1 MKSEGSGRVLVVD
14 DDNDVLYTAR
24 LVLRG
29 LFEKVD
35 TLDRPGLIPEY
46 LKANKY
52 EVILL
57 DMNFSRGTTSGKDGI
72 EWLEKILK
80 LDPEACVLTTTAY
93 GEINLAVQ
101 AMKLGAFDFIIK
113 PWNKMQL
120 VASVQNAVFLSHAQN
135 HEKYNKNKHND
146 AEISRM
152 TKYPDIISNSPIM
165 AQIQDIIKTV
175 APTDANVLILGEN
188 GTGKELAAWAL
199 HKESMRMKDKFVHVD
214 LGAIPETLF
223 EAELFGHT
231 RGAFTDAREERA
243 GRFETAS
250 GGTLFLDEIGNL
262 TLPLQA
268 KILTAIQNREVVRIG
283 SNHPVPVNVRLISAT
298 NMPLYEMAD
307 SFEFRQDLLYRIN
320 TVEILLPP
328 LRERKEDISLIA
340 EYYLNIYSLQ
350 YSKEGITIKEETIN
364 KLKEYQ
370 WPGNIRELAHS
381 IERAVILC
389 KSRTLSPDDF
399 VLKNRTN
406 TPKLVEEPVLR
417 VESYEKRAVNTALT
431 KHNGNLTKA
440 AEELGMARSTLYR
453 KIAHFGMEN

>member
-1 MKSEGSGRVLVVD
+1 M
-14 DDNDVLYTAR
+14 
-24 LVLRG
+24 
-29 LFEKVD
+29 
-35 TLDRPGLIPEY
+35 
-46 LKANKY
+46 
-52 EVILL
+52 
-57 DMNFSRGTTSGKDGI
+57 
-72 EWLEKILK
+72 
-80 LDPEACVLTTTAY
+80 
-93 GEINLAVQ
+93 
-101 AMKLGAFDFIIK
+101 
-113 PWNKMQL
+113 
-120 VASVQNAVFLSHAQN
+120 
-135 HEKYNKNKHND
+135 
-146 AEISRM
+146 
-152 TKYPDIISNSPIM
+152 
-165 AQIQDIIKTV
+165 DIIKTV

-199 HKESMRMKDKFVHVD
+199 HKESPRMQDKFVHVD

-231 RGAFTDAREERA
+231 RGAFTDAKEERA

-283 SNHPVPVNVRLISAT
+283 SNHPVAVNVRLISAT

-320 TVEILLPP
+320 TVELLLPP

-340 EYYLNIYSLQ
+340 EYYLNLYSQ
-350 YSKEGITIKEETIN
+350 HYGKEGITIKEETIN
-364 KLKEYQ
+364 KLKEYH

-399 VLKNRTN
+399 VLKNKIN
-406 TPKLVEEPVLR
+406 TQKRVEEPVIR
-417 VESYEKRAVNTALT
+417 VESYEKRAVSSALT
-431 KHNGNLTKA
+431 KHNGNLSKA